1 MLPWAG
7 ICASSRV
14 WITTRYSKDSMR
26 QPKVTIVTPS
36 YQQAAYLEQTI
47 CSVLEQDYPDI
58 EYMVIDGGSTDGS
71 VEIIQR
77 YADRLAYWVSERD
90 SGQAEAINKGLRR
103 ATGDIVAWI
112 NSDDYYLSG
121 CISRAA
127 AALASDPSI
136 GFVYADVLAV
146 DGEDR
151 PINRMRYGDWGL
163 DGLLC
168 FRMIGQPSVFMRRSV
183 LEQAGLLRD
192 DMGYLL
198 DHDLWLR
205 IAARAP
211 VKYVPELWSAAR
223 YHAAAKNV
231 SQTEKFCQEA
241 YRVAAQLPSD
251 PLLYEHYNRL
261 RRQVLAGLYRLDGW
275 YLSEG
280 GKPRQSLLSYARSL
294 LYDPRPVL
302 RDWRRVGGTLLVALG
317 MRWVRPL
324 FERYRLARQKKNS
337 SSNGHSAF

>member
-1 MLPWAG
+1 M
-7 ICASSRV
+7 V
-14 WITTRYSKDSMR
+14 
-26 QPKVTIVTPS
+26 QPKVSIVTPS
-36 YQQAAYLEQTI
+36 YQQAAFLEQTLR
-47 CSVLEQDYPDI
+47 SVLEQDYPDI

-71 VEIIQR
+71 LEIIQR

-90 SGQAEAINKGLRR
+90 SGQAEAINKGFQRT
-103 ATGDIVAWI
+103 TGDIVAWV
-112 NSDDYYLSG
+112 NSDDYYLPG
-121 CISRAA
+121 AVRRAVEVLEA
-127 AALASDPSI
+127 QPDL

-146 DGEDR
+146 DGEGR

-163 DGLLC
+163 DGLLS

-183 LEQAGLLRD
+183 LEKAGLLRE

-198 DHDLWLR
+198 DHDFWLR
-205 IAARAP
+205 IAALTP

-231 SQTEKFCQEA
+231 AQTEKFCQEA
-241 YRVAAQLPSD
+241 YRVAAALPSD
-251 PLLYEHYNRL
+251 PLLSAHYHRL

-280 GKPRQSLLSYARSL
+280 DKPGRALRSYTRSL
-294 LYDPRPVL
+294 LYDPRPAL
-302 RDWRRVGGTLLVALG
+302 RDWRRVGGTLLAALG

-324 FERYRLARQKKNS
+324 YERYRLWRSQR
-337 SSNGHSAF
+337 HSG